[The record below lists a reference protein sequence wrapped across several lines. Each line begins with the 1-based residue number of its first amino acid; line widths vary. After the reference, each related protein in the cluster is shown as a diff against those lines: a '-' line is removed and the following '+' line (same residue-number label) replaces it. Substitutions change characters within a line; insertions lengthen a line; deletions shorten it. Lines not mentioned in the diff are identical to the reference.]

1 MKHTNGNVGITVP
14 RAVGLAIKD
23 DLRFNKNNHIDQ
35 SFIQQGRSLFNTNY
49 PVRHAGMMSL
59 YTDFLPADVW
69 WRNGD
74 PPGALGEFD
83 SVAQWHKPVVFF
95 TPTVYTGKHPQIA
108 NINFYTAG
116 PEYYCMYYENYN
128 NKIDWVTPSKDFN
141 CLIARMDPIRQSWLY
156 LLIRRKLFD
165 RGYVSFTMDNSRI
178 TEFDNVPAADAF
190 ELQYNKYMSNFEAE
204 HNFAKSIIPYRN
216 FDIDQ
221 DLDELIMQSKF
232 TIVLET
238 YNSDNSEITFT
249 EKIIRSLRLPRP
261 WLLFS
266 VQYGVKQL
274 SSWGFDTLDDIV
286 DHSYDSIENSIE
298 RQSAILDIAERMCDF
313 DVELHRDRLIQASDH
328 NMKLLRTWQENLD
341 SFALRDAKLLLDKI
355 YNLYGTDK

>member
-1 MKHTNGNVGITVP
+1 MKHTKGDVGIAVP
-14 RAVGLAIKD
+14 RAVGLAIKGD
-23 DLRFNKNNHIDQ
+23 VRFNSDNRFDE
-35 SFIQQGRSLFNTNY
+35 SFVQHLRSIAPDLL
-49 PVRHAGMMSL
+49 RSSLMSV

-69 WRNGD
+69 WRSGD
-74 PPGALGEFD
+74 PPGKNREYPTA
-83 SVAQWHKPVVFF
+83 VRWKKPIIFF
-95 TPTVYTGKHPQIA
+95 TPTVYPGQPPQIDNA
-108 NINFYTAG
+108 KFHTAG

-141 CLIARMDPIRQSWLY
+141 CLISRMDPIRQSWLY

-204 HNFAKSIIPYRN
+204 HNFAKSIVPYRN

-238 YNSDNSEITFT
+238 YSSDNSEITFT

-313 DVELHRDRLIQASDH
+313 DVELHRDRLMQASDH
-328 NMKLLRTWQENLD
+328 NMKLLRNWQENLD